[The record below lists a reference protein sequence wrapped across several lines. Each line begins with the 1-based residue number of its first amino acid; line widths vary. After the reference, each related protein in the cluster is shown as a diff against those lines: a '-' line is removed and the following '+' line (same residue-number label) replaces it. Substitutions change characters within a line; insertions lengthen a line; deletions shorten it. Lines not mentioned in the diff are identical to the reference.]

1 MSEAATGIPSTRPYL
16 IRAIYEWCVD
26 GGMTPHLAVKVDAHT
41 VVPVAFVK
49 DGQIILNIGPEAVR
63 NLHLGNDA
71 ITFGGRFNGV
81 PHELYVPVGAVIG
94 IYSRENGQG
103 LAFEPQ
109 EPPPSSTPHAGDDK
123 PPTPPQGRPHL
134 RVVK

>member
-1 MSEAATGIPSTRPYL
+1 MSEAAGLPPTKPYL
-16 IRAIYEWCVD
+16 IRAMYEWCVD
-26 GGMTPHLAVKVDAHT
+26 GGLTPHLAVRVDAHT
-41 VVPVAFVK
+41 VVPMAFVK

-81 PHELYVPVGAVIG
+81 AHELYVPVTAVLG
-94 IYSRENGQG
+94 MYARENGQG
-103 LAFEPQ
+103 MAFEPQ
-109 EPPPSSTPHAGDDK
+109 EPSSPPSVPPSGDDG
-123 PPTPPQGRPHL
+123 PPAPPQGRPHL

>member
-1 MSEAATGIPSTRPYL
+1 MSAAAELPSTKPYL

-26 GGMTPHLAVKVDAHT
+26 GGLTPHLAVKVDAHT
-41 VVPVAFVK
+41 DVPLAFVR
-49 DGQIILNIGPEAVR
+49 DGQIILNIGPDAVR

-81 PHELYVPVGAVIG
+81 AHELYVPVAAVIG

-103 LAFEPQ
+103 LAFEPEEATAPATPPEGGD
-109 EPPPSSTPHAGDDK
+109 EPPPTPH
-123 PPTPPQGRPHL
+123 GRPHL